1 MESYVI
7 MHIYVQEGI
16 VFKVF
21 VDRGNVV
28 KKLTFII
35 GSARKWAPY
44 QAAREFYKDLT

>member
-28 KKLTFII
+28 KKINIHYWQCTKMGTLS
-35 GSARKWAPY
+35 GSAGI
-44 QAAREFYKDLT
+44 L